1 MKSDFQKLKSDLD
14 QCTSEKIEAKND
26 LLRLKRDLDSTGA
39 SHEQRMRELEL
50 ERKKTDDIVSG
61 PIEIYFS
68 LFIFVTISIYY
79 IIIFI

>member
-61 PIEIYFS
+61 PIEF
-68 LFIFVTISIYY
+68 ISIYLY
-79 IIIFI
+79 SLLFLFIIYYFI